1 MVIMEIERKFTVDI
15 EKWAEVIKPQPTS
28 IAQSYLSSS
37 PECTVRVRL
46 KGEKAYLTIKGKT
59 NGISRS
65 EFEYEVPV
73 DEVTEMMNTLASKT
87 LSKKRYEINVGN
99 HLWEVDVFEGKL
111 AGLII
116 AEIELTSEDEVFEL
130 PEWVIEDVSH
140 DAQYYNSNL
149 IERL

>member
-1 MVIMEIERKFTVDI
+1 
-15 EKWAEVIKPQPTS
+15 
-28 IAQSYLSSS
+28 
-37 PECTVRVRL
+37 
-46 KGEKAYLTIKGKT
+46 
-59 NGISRS
+59 
-65 EFEYEVPV
+65 
-73 DEVTEMMNTLASKT
+73 MMNTLSSKT
-87 LSKKRYEINVGN
+87 LSKKRYEIKVGN

-130 PEWVIEDVSH
+130 PEWVIEDVSN

>member
-15 EKWAEVIKPQPTS
+15 EKWAKVIKPQPIS

-46 KGEKAYLTIKGKT
+46 KGDKAYLTIKGKT
-59 NGISRS
+59 SGISRS

-73 DEVTEMMNTLASKT
+73 SEAKEMINTLSSKT

-99 HLWEVDVFEGKL
+99 HLWEIDVFEGNL

-116 AEIELTSEDEVFEL
+116 AEIELSSEDEQFEL

-140 DAQYYNSNL
+140 DTQYYNSNL
-149 IERL
+149 IARL

>member
-1 MVIMEIERKFTVDI
+1 MEIERKFTVDI
-15 EKWAEVIKPQPTS
+15 EKWAEGIKPQPIS

-46 KGEKAYLTIKGKT
+46 KGGKAYLTIKGKT

-65 EFEYEVPV
+65 EFEYEVPI
-73 DEVTEMMNTLASKT
+73 DEAIEMMNTLSSKT
-87 LSKKRYEINVGN
+87 LSKKRYEIKVGN

>member
-1 MVIMEIERKFTVDI
+1 MEIERKFTVDI
-15 EKWAEVIKPQPTS
+15 EKWAEVVKPQPIS

-46 KGEKAYLTIKGKT
+46 KGDKAFLTIKGKT
-59 NGISRS
+59 TGISRS

-73 DEVTEMMNTLASKT
+73 TEAKEMMNTLSSKT
-87 LSKKRYEINVGN
+87 LSKLRYEINVGN

-116 AEIELTSEDEVFEL
+116 AEIELSSEDEQFEL

-149 IERL
+149 KARL

>member
-1 MVIMEIERKFTVDI
+1 MVIMEIERKFTVNI
-15 EKWAEVIKPQPTS
+15 EKWAEVIKPQPIS

-73 DEVTEMMNTLASKT
+73 NEAAEMMNTLSPKT
-87 LSKKRYEINVGN
+87 LSKKRYEINIGN

>member
-1 MVIMEIERKFTVDI
+1 MEIERKFTVDI
-15 EKWAEVIKPQPTS
+15 EKWAEVIKPQPIS

-65 EFEYEVPV
+65 EFEYEVPI
-73 DEVTEMMNTLASKT
+73 DEAIEMMNTLSSKT

-140 DAQYYNSNL
+140 DVQYYNSNL

>member
-1 MVIMEIERKFTVDI
+1 MEIERKFTVNI
-15 EKWAEVIKPQPTS
+15 EKWAEVIKPQP
-28 IAQSYLSSS
+28 IFIEQSYLSST

-46 KGEKAYLTIKGKT
+46 KGDKAYLTIKGKT
-59 NGISRS
+59 SGISRS
-65 EFEYEVPV
+65 EYEYEVPV
-73 DEVTEMMNTLASKT
+73 DEAKEMMNTLSSKT

-130 PEWVIEDVSH
+130 PKWVIEDVSN
-140 DAQYYNSNL
+140 DVQYYNSNL

>member
-1 MVIMEIERKFTVDI
+1 MEIERKFTVNI
-15 EKWAEVIKPQPTS
+15 EKWAEVIKPQP
-28 IAQSYLSSS
+28 IFIEQSYLSST

-46 KGEKAYLTIKGKT
+46 KGDKAYLTIKGKT
-59 NGISRS
+59 SGISRS
-65 EFEYEVPV
+65 EYEYEVPV
-73 DEVTEMMNTLASKT
+73 DEAKEMMNTLSSKT

-130 PEWVIEDVSH
+130 PKWVIEDVSH

>member
-1 MVIMEIERKFTVDI
+1 MEIERKFTVDI
-15 EKWAEVIKPQPTS
+15 EKWAEVIKPQSIS

-73 DEVTEMMNTLASKT
+73 GEAKEMMNSLSSKT
-87 LSKKRYEINVGN
+87 LSKKRYEINLGN

-130 PEWVIEDVSH
+130 PEWVIEDVSN
-140 DAQYYNSNL
+140 DVQYYNSNL

>member
-1 MVIMEIERKFTVDI
+1 MTLEIERKFTVNI
-15 EKWAEVIKPQPTS
+15 EKWAEVIKPQPIS

-73 DEVTEMMNTLASKT
+73 DEATEMMNTLSSKT
-87 LSKKRYEINVGN
+87 LSKKRYEINVRN

>member
-1 MVIMEIERKFTVDI
+1 MEIERKFTVDSN
-15 EKWAEVIKPQPTS
+15 KWAEVVKPQPIS

-46 KGEKAYLTIKGKT
+46 KGEKAFLTIKGKT
-59 NGISRS
+59 TGISRS

-73 DEVTEMMNTLASKT
+73 TEAKEIMNTLSSKT
-87 LSKKRYEINVGN
+87 LSKLRYEINVGN

-111 AGLII
+111 TGLII
-116 AEIELTSEDEVFEL
+116 AEIELSSEDEQFEL

-149 IERL
+149 IARL

>member
-1 MVIMEIERKFTVDI
+1 MEIERKFTVDSN
-15 EKWAEVIKPQPTS
+15 KWAEVVKPQPIS

-46 KGEKAYLTIKGKT
+46 KGDKAFLTIKGKT
-59 NGISRS
+59 TGISRS
-65 EFEYEVPV
+65 EYEYEVPV
-73 DEVTEMMNTLASKT
+73 SEAKEMMNTLSTKT
-87 LSKKRYEINVGN
+87 LSKKRYEINVGS

-116 AEIELTSEDEVFEL
+116 AEIELSSEEEQFEL

-149 IERL
+149 IARL

>member
-1 MVIMEIERKFTVDI
+1 MEIERKFTVNI
-15 EKWAEVIKPQPTS
+15 EKWAEVIKPQPIS

-65 EFEYEVPV
+65 EFEYEVPI
-73 DEVTEMMNTLASKT
+73 DEAIEMMNTLSSKT
-87 LSKKRYEINVGN
+87 LYKKRYEINVGN

>member
-1 MVIMEIERKFTVDI
+1 MTMEIERKFTVDSN
-15 EKWAEVIKPQPTS
+15 KWAEVEKPQPIR
-28 IAQSYLSSS
+28 IAQSYLSST

-46 KGEKAYLTIKGKT
+46 KAEKAYLTIKGKT
-59 NGISRS
+59 SGISRS

-73 DEVTEMMNTLASKT
+73 SEAKEMMETLSNKT
-87 LSKKRYEINVGN
+87 LSKLRYEIKVGN

-116 AEIELTSEDEVFEL
+116 AEIELSSEDEVFEL
-130 PEWVIEDVSH
+130 PDWVVEDVSH
-140 DAQYYNSNL
+140 DVQYYNSNL